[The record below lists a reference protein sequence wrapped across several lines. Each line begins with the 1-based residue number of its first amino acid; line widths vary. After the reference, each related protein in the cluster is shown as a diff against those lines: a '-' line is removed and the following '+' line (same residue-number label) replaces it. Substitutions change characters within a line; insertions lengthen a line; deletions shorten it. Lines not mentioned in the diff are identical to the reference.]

1 MRTRSLA
8 ALATA
13 ILVANADLLTKALVT
28 SSAAYDH
35 HRSGTWMALSSIEL
49 AAMAALALL
58 PSRALALT
66 AGLVAGGTLG
76 NLVSALAHHRDVPNP
91 FVLHF
96 GEGGIAFNV
105 ADVAFVTGQLLLTVA
120 AMRLAIRHRDKL
132 PTSTLAVRLLR
143 RART

>member
-1 MRTRSLA
+1 
-8 ALATA
+8 
-13 ILVANADLLTKALVT
+13 
-28 SSAAYDH
+28 
-35 HRSGTWMALSSIEL
+35 
-49 AAMAALALL
+49 MAALALL

-105 ADVAFVTGQLLLTVA
+105 ADIAFVTGQILLTVA